1 MKLSLRLSFRC
12 ASSIWMQVLVITTW
26 SRLQSFKF
34 KVDIRSS
41 FKSIALTSARYCLVA
56 QPKGYP
62 MTSLGSYDAMPVGAV
77 LPYAADTTVAANEA
91 VLKQAGWMPCDG
103 SLIAVDQFSDLFA
116 VIGESHGT
124 GVQEGKVCFRVPD
137 LRGLYVRG
145 VNDFSG
151 QDPDAASRRAHYD
164 GGATGDACGSFQGFA
179 TAAPSHPF
187 TTDSQGAH
195 THTLANI
202 TTSDH
207 YAYGGGADDKA
218 HTNDGGT
225 TVSASAGVHGH
236 TIVSGGDAETRP
248 VSLCLGWIIRYQT
261 AAS

>member
-1 MKLSLRLSFRC
+1 MRSLL
-12 ASSIWMQVLVITTW
+12 
-26 SRLQSFKF
+26 
-34 KVDIRSS
+34 
-41 FKSIALTSARYCLVA
+41 KSIALTSARYCLVA

-62 MTSLGSYDAMPVGAV
+62 MTSLGSYDTMPVGAV
-77 LPYAADTTVAANEA
+77 LPYAADATVAANAA
-91 VLKQAGWMPCDG
+91 VLEQAGWMPCDG
-103 SLIAVDQFSDLFA
+103 GLLDVGKFSDLYGVLGTA
-116 VIGESHGT
+116 HGAE
-124 GVQEGKVCFRVPD
+124 VQEGKVVRFRVPD

-145 VNDFSG
+145 VNDFTG
-151 QDPDAASRRAHYD
+151 RDPDVGSRRTHYD

-179 TAAPSHPF
+179 TAAPGHPF

-248 VSLCLGWIIRYQT
+248 VSLCLGWIIRFQA